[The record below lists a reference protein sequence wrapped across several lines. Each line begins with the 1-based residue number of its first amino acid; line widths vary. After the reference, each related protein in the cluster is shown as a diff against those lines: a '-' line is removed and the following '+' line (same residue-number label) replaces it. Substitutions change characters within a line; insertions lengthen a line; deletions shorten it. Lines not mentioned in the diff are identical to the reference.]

1 MCDDALIKEAQS
13 GNATAFAQLLEWVYD
28 IIFRFAFKWAGNR
41 VDAEDIT
48 QTACIKLAKVIGQFR
63 FESAFTS
70 WLYRLVIN
78 CANDWQRKERR
89 HPNSDPSNVQDNVQ
103 DSHANQYSSEGSED
117 STAEASTEL
126 ARVIAHVDA
135 MGKDYKETLLLVCA
149 EGQSHAEAAHI
160 LGVKESTVS
169 WRLHD
174 IRKRL
179 AALDVQAASHHT
191 SKKAP
196 QHTAPN
202 KENTHD

>member
-1 MCDDALIKEAQS
+1 MCDNALIQEAQN

-89 HPNSDPSNVQDNVQ
+89 HPNSDPPNVQN
-103 DSHANQYSSEGSED
+103 SHTNQHSTEYSED
-117 STAEASTEL
+117 GVTEASTEL
-126 ARVIAHVDA
+126 SQVIAQVDV
-135 MGKDYKETLLLVCA
+135 MGKDYKETLLLVYA
-149 EGQSHAEAAHI
+149 EGQSHAEAARI

-179 AALDVQAASHHT
+179 ATFDAQPATHHT

>member
-1 MCDDALIKEAQS
+1 MCDDALIKKAQN

-48 QTACIKLAKVIGQFR
+48 QSACIKLAGVIGQFR

-89 HPNSDPSNVQDNVQ
+89 QPSSDPPNSQDNY
-103 DSHANQYSSEGSED
+103 DNQYTTEVSENSA
-117 STAEASTEL
+117 TEASTEL
-126 ARVIAHVDA
+126 ERIIAHVDT

-149 EGQSHAEAAHI
+149 EGQSHAEAANI
-160 LGVKESTVS
+160 LGVKESTIS

-179 AALDVQAASHHT
+179 ATLDIQPAA
-191 SKKAP
+191 

>member
-1 MCDDALIKEAQS
+1 MCDDTLIKEAQN
-13 GNATAFAQLLEWVYD
+13 GNAAAFAQLLEWVYD

-41 VDAEDIT
+41 MDAEDIT
-48 QTACIKLAKVIGQFR
+48 QTACLKLAKVIGQFR

-89 HPNSDPSNVQDNVQ
+89 HPNDNPPTTQ
-103 DSHANQYSSEGSED
+103 GDDTHPYTSKSSGKDVEK
-117 STAEASTEL
+117 STENSTEASTEL
-126 ARVIAHVDA
+126 ARVIAHVNT
-135 MGKDYKETLLLVCA
+135 MGKDYKETLLLVYA

-160 LGVKESTVS
+160 LGVKESTIS

-179 AALDVQAASHHT
+179 AALDAQPAT
-191 SKKAP
+191 

>member
-1 MCDDALIKEAQS
+1 MCDNALIKEAQG
-13 GNATAFAQLLEWVYD
+13 GNAAAFARLLEWVYD

-48 QTACIKLAKVIGQFR
+48 QTVCIKLAKVIGQFR

-78 CANDWQRKERR
+78 CANDWQRKEQR
-89 HPNSDPSNVQDNVQ
+89 HPNGDRAGAQHSNAHPHDLEGQ
-103 DSHANQYSSEGSED
+103 EGSEN
-117 STAEASTEL
+117 SAETHTEL
-126 ARVIAHVDA
+126 ARVVAHVNA
-135 MGKDYKETLLLVCA
+135 MGKDYKETLLLVYA

-160 LGVKESTVS
+160 LGVKESTIS

-179 AALDVQAASHHT
+179 AALDATPAT
-191 SKKAP
+191 
-196 QHTAPN
+196 QHTAPH

>member
-1 MCDDALIKEAQS
+1 MCDDTLIKEAQS

-78 CANDWQRKERR
+78 CANDWQRKEQR
-89 HPNSDPSNVQDNVQ
+89 HPNSDPPNAQDGHSNR
-103 DSHANQYSSEGSED
+103 HTHED
-117 STAEASTEL
+117 SENGAAEASTEL
-126 ARVIAHVDA
+126 SRVIALVDV
-135 MGKDYKETLLLVCA
+135 MGKDYKDTLLLVYA

-179 AALDVQAASHHT
+179 AALDTQPAAHHT
-191 SKKAP
+191 PKKSP

>member
-28 IIFRFAFKWAGNR
+28 IIFRFAFKWVGNR

-89 HPNSDPSNVQDNVQ
+89 HPNGDTPNAQSNDTHQHNVEGPG
-103 DSHANQYSSEGSED
+103 DSEI
-117 STAEASTEL
+117 STEAPTEL
-126 ARVIAHVDA
+126 ARVIAHVDV
-135 MGKDYKETLLLVCA
+135 MGKDYKETLLLVYA
-149 EGQSHAEAAHI
+149 EGQSHAAAAQI

-179 AALDVQAASHHT
+179 AALDTQPAAHHT
-191 SKKAP
+191 PKKSP